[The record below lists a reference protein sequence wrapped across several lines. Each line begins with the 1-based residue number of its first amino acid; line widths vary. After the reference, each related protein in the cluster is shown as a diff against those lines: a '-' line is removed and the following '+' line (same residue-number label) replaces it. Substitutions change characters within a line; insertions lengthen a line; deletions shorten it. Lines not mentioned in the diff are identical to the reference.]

1 MAEPFQV
8 SSSRRQPLAER
19 FHLAADDR
27 LGEFRVMARHV
38 GVRVA
43 ENLGQH
49 VDRHAVLDGHASE
62 GVACAVGGQHLV
74 DAAHGRDLFHVG
86 VHLLVAYNRMRYMFL

>member
-1 MAEPFQV
+1 
-8 SSSRRQPLAER
+8 
-19 FHLAADDR
+19 
-27 LGEFRVMARHV
+27 MARHV

-49 VDRHAVLDGHASE
+49 IDRHAVLDGHAGE

-74 DAAHGRDLFHVG
+74 DAAHGRDL
-86 VHLLVAYNRMRYMFL
+86 LQITI

>member
-1 MAEPFQV
+1 MAESFQV

-19 FHLAADDR
+19 LHFTADDR
-27 LGEFRVMARHV
+27 LGEFGVVARHV

-43 ENLGQH
+43 ENLGQY
-49 VDRHAVLDGHASE
+49 VDRHAVFDGHAGE
-62 GVACAVGGQHLV
+62 GVAGAVGGQHLV

-86 VHLLVAYNRMRYMFL
+86 VHLLVARRGEHP